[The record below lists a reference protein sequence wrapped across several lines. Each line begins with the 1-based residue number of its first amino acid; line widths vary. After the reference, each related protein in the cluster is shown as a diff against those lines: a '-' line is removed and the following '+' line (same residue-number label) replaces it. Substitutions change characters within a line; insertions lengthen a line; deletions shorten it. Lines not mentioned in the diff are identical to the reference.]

1 MVRMDFEERLR
12 QMDELHGRHIERMRE
27 LTDEMAETRLEF
39 KDALSETRRELTET
53 LVVVSGI
60 QSRQAAVQR
69 GQAEWL
75 EALQKSEELHR
86 ERMALFDQKMLEIE
100 EKLNALIGMV
110 CSKSRPLRPRL
121 KRA

>member
-1 MVRMDFEERLR
+1 MDFEERLR

-100 EKLNALIGMV
+100 EKLNALIGVVDGMQQKPPA
-110 CSKSRPLRPRL
+110 SPAS
-121 KRA
+121 

>member
-1 MVRMDFEERLR
+1 MVHMDFEERLR
-12 QMDELHGRHIERMRE
+12 QMDVLHDRHIERMRE

-39 KDALSETRRELTET
+39 KDALSDTRRELTET

-100 EKLNALIGMV
+100 EKLNALIGVVDGMQQKPPA
-110 CSKSRPLRPRL
+110 SPAS
-121 KRA
+121 

>member
-100 EKLNALIGMV
+100 EKLNALIGVVDGMQQKPPA
-110 CSKSRPLRPRL
+110 SPAS
-121 KRA
+121 